1 MSTPRIIMV
10 VALVVIL
17 LVSLIIPIIKATN
30 ISPTAQ
36 TQQGVYIGR
45 QMTINDT
52 NVNYWYGIPYA

>member
-1 MSTPRIIMV
+1 MV